1 MIGLAGLTTGVAP
14 VAAKPATV
22 RAPQAAQA
30 AKHDGAH
37 ARVAIN
43 HAGDLRPAREA
54 VGRREEPLTAEEE
67 TAKQIEKLLRGPL
80 RYGVTGLFVADART
94 GEALFAVNADDPLN
108 PASNVKMIS
117 TATALELLG
126 PDYPHPPR
134 LLGPAPDAGVI
145 HGDVYL
151 FGSYD
156 PTLTAADLDDIAA

>member
-1 MIGLAGLTTGVAP
+1 MKRALLAALGVSALAATASARPTPP
-14 VAAKPATV
+14 VRRGEAARSQP
-22 RAPQAAQA
+22 

-126 PDYPHPPR
+126 PLSG
-134 LLGPAPDAGVI
+134 LLHAMASAVPSDGGEGATYVMLRSAR
-145 HGDVYL
+145 
-151 FGSYD
+151 
-156 PTLTAADLDDIAA
+156 